1 LVKILICP
9 SCGVDN
15 SEELYCGNCGYNL
28 KNELLK
34 RQLNESP
41 LKSGNSASLKEKS
54 FLKATMLNFFLPGIG
69 HVYIGRNKRGW
80 IIFFIMAFLTSFIF
94 IFPAILIVFP
104 LSLVSWIGIWS
115 FTLFDGNF
123 LTNKYN
129 FDLQTKGYAPW

>member
-1 LVKILICP
+1 
-9 SCGVDN
+9 
-15 SEELYCGNCGYNL
+15 
-28 KNELLK
+28 
-34 RQLNESP
+34 
-41 LKSGNSASLKEKS
+41 
-54 FLKATMLNFFLPGIG
+54 MLNFFLPGIG